1 MRTLPLLLSLVAG
14 ASAGTVSARVNK
26 KKLDIPSSL
35 HKRDGTLNL
44 DGFNNI
50 SGGGYYAK
58 FDVGTPPQE
67 LSFLLDTGSSDTW
80 VNSDDTDLCND
91 PELQASIGSC
101 YATFNPDDS
110 STYKVLDRNGFD
122 IKYLDSRRIEGDYF
136 EDTVTIDGKKI
147 KKQQLGLAV
156 TSVRPTGIM
165 GLGFSANVAAE
176 KPYPAIVDTMVSQ
189 GLIERAAFS
198 LWLNDLS
205 ADDGNILFGGIDKS
219 KFVGKLATLPLVAS
233 ASSLD
238 GNVTSFAVNI
248 RNMEVTIPS
257 GQTKLSL
264 ESLGS
269 GAVAILDSGST
280 ISLIP
285 DSQVEDIYD
294 RFDILSLGS
303 SAVPLVDCAYADK
316 KGDGISFEFEFKDK
330 TISVPMDEMVINAF
344 ADQQSAFEDP
354 RLDQYFGD
362 WDGVC
367 MFGLSAASNYGVSPK
382 GFFLLGDTFLRSA
395 YVVYDLAN
403 EQLGIAEANPGS
415 SKSDIV
421 ELNADDKDFPDI
433 QGVASKSTF
442 SPTDASST
450 TGSRQTVTVTAGSD
464 ASSGKSG
471 DDDDSAAGHLV
482 PALMAMLMMGLGAL
496 ITVL

>member
-1 MRTLPLLLSLVAG
+1 MMRTLPLLFSLVAG
-14 ASAGTVSARVNK
+14 ASAGTVLAPVNK
-26 KKLDIPSSL
+26 QKLDIPSSL

-44 DGFNNI
+44 DAFNNI

-58 FDVGTPPQE
+58 FEVGTPPQK

-80 VNSDDTDLCND
+80 VNSDDTDLSD
-91 PELQASIGSC
+91 IM
-101 YATFNPDDS
+101 TVNPDDS
-110 STYKVLDRNGFD
+110 STYKLIDRDGFD
-122 IKYLDSRRIEGDYF
+122 IKYLDNRRIEGDYF

-147 KKQQLGLAV
+147 TKQQLGLAV

-248 RNMEVTIPS
+248 RGMEVTIPD
-257 GQTKLSL
+257 GQTKLNL
-264 ESLGS
+264 QGLGS

-285 DSQVEDIYD
+285 DSQVKDIYD
-294 RFDILSLGS
+294 RFDILS
-303 SAVPLVDCAYADK
+303 SAP
-316 KGDGISFEFEFKDK
+316 GEGISFEFEFKDK
-330 TISVPMDEMVINAF
+330 TISVPMDEMVIDAF

-403 EQLGIAEANPGS
+403 QQLGIAEANPGS
-415 SKSDIV
+415 SKSDLV
-421 ELNADDKDFPDI
+421 ELNADDKDLPDVR
-433 QGVASKSTF
+433 GVASKSTF
-442 SPTDASST
+442 SPTDASSS
-450 TGSRQTVTVTAGSD
+450 TGSRPTVTVTAGAD

-482 PALMAMLMMGLGAL
+482 PALMAMFMMALGAVV
-496 ITVL
+496 TVL